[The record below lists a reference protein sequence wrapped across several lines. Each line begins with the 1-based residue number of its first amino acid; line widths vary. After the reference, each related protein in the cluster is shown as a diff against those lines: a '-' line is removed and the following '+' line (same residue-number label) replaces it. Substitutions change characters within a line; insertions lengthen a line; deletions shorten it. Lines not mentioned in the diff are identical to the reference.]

1 MLTTSTTQSTQ
12 HPHDWKDV
20 TSIIEGMHCWKCA
33 EVPVYH
39 QPVVRDSDSSGS
51 GSSNLSGFSTTSTE
65 GAQQREWYR
74 YLVVGDQELKASK
87 LITEDPTLYAIK
99 QDIYEMLSD
108 WVVSSNEWESETASP
123 SIQSSSLPSE
133 IESELIDFAAGVED
147 EVAPSSQVVATARRL
162 SQVAVDNTVE
172 PEISVDVDGALSFDL
187 RLKDNRLVLAELNV
201 DGSISVR
208 MYDPEY
214 EPLAS
219 VPSATEQALVD
230 ILHS

>member
-1 MLTTSTTQSTQ
+1 MLATSTTQNIE

-20 TSIIEGMHCWKCA
+20 TSVIEGVHRWKCT

-39 QPVVRDSDSSGS
+39 QPVVRDNDSSGA

-87 LITEDPTLYAIK
+87 PITENPTLDTVR
-99 QDIYEMLSD
+99 QDIYEMLSH
-108 WVVSSNEWESETASP
+108 WLAPSNERESETASP

-133 IESELIDFAAGVED
+133 IESELINFAAGVED

-162 SQVAVDNTVE
+162 SQVAVDNTVQ

-187 RLKDNRLVLAELNV
+187 RLKDNRLVLAELNL

-219 VPSATEQALVD
+219 APSATEQALVD

>member
-1 MLTTSTTQSTQ
+1 MITTAKQ
-12 HPHDWKDV
+12 
-20 TSIIEGMHCWKCA
+20 
-33 EVPVYH
+33 
-39 QPVVRDSDSSGS
+39 
-51 GSSNLSGFSTTSTE
+51 
-65 GAQQREWYR
+65 
-74 YLVVGDQELKASK
+74 
-87 LITEDPTLYAIK
+87 
-99 QDIYEMLSD
+99 QDIKSAP
-108 WVVSSNEWESETASP
+108 SNEQGRKTASTP
-123 SIQSSSLPSE
+123 SPELASLPSE

-147 EVAPSSQVVATARRL
+147 EVAPSFQVVATSRRL
-162 SQVAVDNTVE
+162 SQVAVDNTVQ